1 MPKVYVTKAG
11 DRWDWIS
18 YQFYGTC
25 DLYGEIQK
33 ANPDLPIEV
42 IASPILP
49 AGIELIIP
57 DIEVPNTVKELP
69 PWKR

>member
-1 MPKVYVTKAG
+1 MARVYITKAG

-18 YQFYGTC
+18 YQFYGDC
-25 DLYGEIQK
+25 DLYRKIQK
-33 ANPDLPIEV
+33 ANPDLPIEL

-49 AGIELIIP
+49 AGIKLVIP
-57 DIEVPNTVKELP
+57 DVETPSTVEELP

>member
-18 YQFYGTC
+18 YRFYGTC
-25 DLYGEIQK
+25 DLYREIQK
-33 ANPDLPIEV
+33 ANPDLPIEI

-49 AGIELIIP
+49 AGIKLVIP

>member
-1 MPKVYVTKAG
+1 MPRSYITKAG

-25 DLYGEIQK
+25 NLYKEIQK
-33 ANPDLPIEV
+33 ANPDLPIEI

-49 AGIELIIP
+49 AGIELVIP
-57 DIEVPNTVKELP
+57 DVEKPNTVKELP

>member
-25 DLYGEIQK
+25 DLYKEIQK
-33 ANPDLPIEV
+33 ANPNLSLDL

-49 AGIELIIP
+49 AGVELVIP
-57 DIEVPNTVKELP
+57 DIETPNTVEELP

>member
-1 MPKVYVTKAG
+1 MPRTYITKAG

-25 DLYGEIQK
+25 DLYKEIIK
-33 ANPDLPIEV
+33 ANPQLPIEI

-49 AGIELIIP
+49 AGIELVIP
-57 DIEVPNTVKELP
+57 DIEVHETVKELP
-69 PWKR
+69 PWKK

>member
-1 MPKVYVTKAG
+1 MPKTYVTKAG

-18 YQFYGTC
+18 YNFYGTC
-25 DLYGEIQK
+25 DLYKEIQK
-33 ANPDLPIEV
+33 ANPDIPIDL

-49 AGIELIIP
+49 ACIELVIP
-57 DIEVPNTVKELP
+57 DIETPSTVEELP